1 MEGHILEHLGGSG
14 SYFSLDCRLLAS
26 IKMDESFVALYR
38 HQMTCYCYQSGSEC
52 CRMLHSVLNVR
63 KAWISE
69 YRFFFL
75 PPAEDQLW
83 PQQIS
88 TDSFKNR
95 TLFHFSRMVLVW
107 SYLKGGEW
115 TRWPFKI
122 FSILW
127 YRGFM
132 NSAHLIIWPSFT
144 YAFIFPGQTSI
155 QNFIQTANT
164 IPLGS
169 YLLLSIHTH

>member
-1 MEGHILEHLGGSG
+1 MSHL
-14 SYFSLDCRLLAS
+14 LLFTDTRWLVTAT
-26 IKMDESFVALYR
+26 KVALSVVGCYTLFWMWER
-38 HQMTCYCYQSGSEC
+38 HGFQNTD
-52 CRMLHSVLNVR
+52 
-63 KAWISE
+63 
-69 YRFFFL
+69 FFFL